1 MGRSLGTSPPLR
13 YAGGRAM
20 VTRKN
25 AAQRLQFHSMMLAAL
40 AVAAHLVAAQPLAG
54 RVPRMTAP
62 VVHIRAVK
70 QLRLSSLPWL
80 NRLGHLQNAV
90 GSGFVI
96 DSSGGNA
103 LILTNEHVV

>member
-1 MGRSLGTSPPLR
+1 
-13 YAGGRAM
+13 
-20 VTRKN
+20 
-25 AAQRLQFHSMMLAAL
+25 MLAAL

-70 QLRLSSLPWL
+70 QVRLSSLPWL

-90 GSGFVI
+90 GAGFVI

-103 LILTNEHVV
+103 LILDGITNPFAGKIVVNAGTLRAPGVVHSWVS